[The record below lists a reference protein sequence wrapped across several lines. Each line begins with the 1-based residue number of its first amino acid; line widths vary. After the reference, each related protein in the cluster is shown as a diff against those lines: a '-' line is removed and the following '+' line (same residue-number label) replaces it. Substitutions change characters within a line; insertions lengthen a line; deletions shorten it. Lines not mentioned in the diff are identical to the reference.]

1 LFRIADEWKPENGH
15 GGKLP
20 NSHQTKFHC
29 SIANTIFFS
38 ILTHYVMKL
47 RLVNREYIIKTNVEK
62 IKCISY
68 KYLSHAFVWALTKL
82 LSKLVQNPK

>member
-1 LFRIADEWKPENGH
+1 
-15 GGKLP
+15 
-20 NSHQTKFHC
+20 
-29 SIANTIFFS
+29 
-38 ILTHYVMKL
+38 MKL